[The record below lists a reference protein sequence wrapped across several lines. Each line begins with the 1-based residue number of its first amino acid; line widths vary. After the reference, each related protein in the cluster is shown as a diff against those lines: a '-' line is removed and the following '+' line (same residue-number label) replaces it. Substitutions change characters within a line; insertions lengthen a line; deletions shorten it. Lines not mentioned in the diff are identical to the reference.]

1 MGKSDCA
8 TKVFLSDRGVFADL
22 VNCGVFG
29 GRQVVGKDDLQEA
42 NCEEVVS
49 FQGAGRGSGHRE
61 RLRDLAMNVVVRE
74 AHGTKFIVVG
84 VENQRK
90 THLAMPARCMLYDAM
105 RHAENLRRIVAENR
119 RGRRPGRD
127 LLSGLRPED
136 RLPPV
141 VTLVVYWGRG
151 GWKGPRT
158 LHEMID
164 FPAEGLRPL
173 CADYKLNLIEPA
185 AMEDADFR
193 KFRTDLG
200 AVLHY
205 VKVQDD
211 QEELERLL
219 HEDERFKTLGR
230 EAAEVIA
237 AVTGAEISIDEH
249 EETIDMC
256 KAIRQIKQSA
266 YAGGFAEGK
275 QSGFAEGKQ
284 SGFAEGKQSG
294 FAEGKQ
300 SGFAEG
306 KQSGFAEGK
315 QSGFAEGIRK
325 TVSILK
331 SLQVS
336 VEQIQQ
342 KLMEEYSL
350 TADEASKYLLG

>member
-8 TKVFLSDRGVFADL
+8 TKVFLSDRIVFADL

-29 GRQVVGKDDLQEA
+29 GRQVVCKDDLQEA

-49 FQGAGRGSGHRE
+49 FHGVGRGSGHGE

-74 AHGTKFIVVG
+74 ARGTKFIVVG

-105 RHAENLRRIVAENR
+105 RHAENLRRIVAANR

-158 LHEMID
+158 LHDMID
-164 FPAEGLRPL
+164 FPAEGLKPL
-173 CADYKLNLIEPA
+173 CADYRMNLIEPA
-185 AMEDADFR
+185 AMEDADFK

-211 QEELERLL
+211 PGELERLL

-266 YAGGFAEGK
+266 YA
-275 QSGFAEGKQ
+275 
-284 SGFAEGKQSG
+284 
-294 FAEGKQ
+294 EGKQ

-331 SLQVS
+331 SLQVGM
-336 VEQIQQ
+336 EQIQA